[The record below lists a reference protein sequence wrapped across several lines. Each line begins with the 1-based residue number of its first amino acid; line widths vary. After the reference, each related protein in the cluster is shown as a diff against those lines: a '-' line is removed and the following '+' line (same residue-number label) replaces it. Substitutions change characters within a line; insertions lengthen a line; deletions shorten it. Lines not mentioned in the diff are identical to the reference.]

1 MPTGFWQADC
11 VSIGRLFPS
20 VEPWKIPVAGDPMF
34 RITVVETPSEE
45 KWILQGQLTG
55 EFTSELKANW
65 RTSLDQCSDRL
76 RLVDLDEVTQID
88 KCGEEVLLQMIH
100 EHARFVASGLYTR
113 HLLEELQA
121 SIEGE
126 AHKLTD

>member
-1 MPTGFWQADC
+1 
-11 VSIGRLFPS
+11 
-20 VEPWKIPVAGDPMF
+20 MF

-55 EFTSELKANW
+55 EFASELSTNW
-65 RTSLDQCSDRL
+65 RTSLDLCADRL

-100 EHARFVASGLYTR
+100 QHARFVASGLYTR
-113 HLLEELQA
+113 HLLQELQA
-121 SIEGE
+121 RIEAE
-126 AHKLTD
+126 ACKPTD